1 MLTALSTAL
10 SALDGQS
17 TAIDVVGN
25 NLANLNT
32 VGYKANSAVFY
43 DLMSQSIGDA
53 KTQVG
58 MGIGTPLTR
67 RIFSQG
73 HTQSSSGPLDVA
85 IQGDGFMV
93 VKNSDNAAMYTRAGN
108 LTTDASG
115 TLRTATGEYV
125 QGWPAV
131 NGQLST
137 TGAIG
142 NITIPQGSL
151 KAPIATQNMS
161 ISANLDATAPVVAAG
176 TETPA
181 NVSFSTSMEVYD
193 SLGASHL
200 VTLDFWN
207 NGGGSWKW
215 QGSVPAADVSGSPI
229 VGNGTLTFDATGTLT
244 APLPAAPPAINIT
257 GLTDSANNMTM
268 NFNLYDGATPLLT
281 QYKQTSAP
289 SGNFQ
294 DGSPSAKLSGV
305 SIGDGGI
312 ILAHYSD
319 GQQIAMGQLAMAN
332 FVNPDSLLAVGNNN
346 YVVTGATS
354 NASIGVPGSGG
365 RGQILGGNLE
375 SSTVDIATEFT
386 NLMVYQRSYEAN
398 AKVVTSSDQINQ
410 DTINLIR

>member
-1 MLTALSTAL
+1 
-10 SALDGQS
+10 
-17 TAIDVVGN
+17 
-25 NLANLNT
+25 
-32 VGYKANSAVFY
+32 
-43 DLMSQSIGDA
+43 
-53 KTQVG
+53 
-58 MGIGTPLTR
+58 
-67 RIFSQG
+67 
-73 HTQSSSGPLDVA
+73 
-85 IQGDGFMV
+85 
-93 VKNSDNAAMYTRAGN
+93 
-108 LTTDASG
+108 
-115 TLRTATGEYV
+115 
-125 QGWPAV
+125 
-131 NGQLST
+131 
-137 TGAIG
+137 
-142 NITIPQGSL
+142 
-151 KAPIATQNMS
+151 
-161 ISANLDATAPVVAAG
+161 
-176 TETPA
+176 
-181 NVSFSTSMEVYD
+181 
-193 SLGASHL
+193 
-200 VTLDFWN
+200 
-207 NGGGSWKW
+207 
-215 QGSVPAADVSGSPI
+215 VSGSPI

-294 DGSPSAKLSGV
+294 DGSPSAKLSSV

>member
-32 VGYKANSAVFY
+32 VGYKASSAVFY

-53 KTQVG
+53 KTQIG
-58 MGIGTPLTR
+58 MGIGTPLTK

-73 HTQSSSGPLDVA
+73 HTQTSSGPLDVA

-93 VKNSDNAAMYTRAGN
+93 VKNSDNATMYTRAGN
-108 LTTDASG
+108 LTTDANG
-115 TLRTATGEYV
+115 ALRTATGEFV
-125 QGWPAV
+125 QGWSAV
-131 NGQLST
+131 NRQLST

-151 KAPIATQNMS
+151 KEPIATQNMS
-161 ISANLDATAPVVAAG
+161 IVANLDATAPVVAAG
-176 TETPA
+176 SESVT

-207 NGGGSWKW
+207 NGGGNWSW
-215 QGSVPAADVSGSPI
+215 QASVPSGEVSGSPI
-229 VGNGTLTFDATGTLT
+229 AGSGTLTFDSTGTLT
-244 APLPAAPPAINIT
+244 APLATAPPAINIT
-257 GLTDSANNMTM
+257 GLTDNANNLAL
-268 NFNLYDGATPLLT
+268 NFNLYDGTTPLLT

-294 DGSPSAKLSGV
+294 DGSPSAKLSSV

-312 ILAHYSD
+312 IYAHYSD
-319 GQQIAMGQLAMAN
+319 DQQVAMGQLAMAN

-346 YVVTGATS
+346 YAITGATS
-354 NASIGVPGSGG
+354 NPSIGVPGSGG

-386 NLMVYQRSYEAN
+386 NLMVYQRGYEAN
-398 AKVVTSSDQINQ
+398 AKVVTSADQINQ